1 MKTTTLCCGQCTSLN
16 PWNHSAMLL
25 KWRDVGGRLDQ
36 IWSIGIDGCNQKRTS
51 LCCTTVLLR
60 PWWYVRLRLHRY
72 FWAYTASFAEH
83 AARTTIEPIGLDV
96 WSYLVQALGLKA
108 EGEASRR
115 PHQTSVSL
123 VLWEKTN
130 FQPKSECVRCTW
142 KVSFLHMW
150 NLTWVDKH
158 RNHLHL
164 ESLPSCTSGPR
175 MHTNPAALET
185 TPPPLGLHEPHPAPP
200 SYKQIQ
206 PPKQPLNIHHPPW
219 NHQHH
224 GQTRSESDPA
234 VTGSGRKKNRARAV
248 QSPRCSA
255 LGFWLTAGF
264 LWTFAVV
271 RTSMSHQLGENLELH
286 ANIIK
291 TKMVLWTNIHH
302 LNWKNLQCLVI
313 QPAPPILDHHSIV

>member
-1 MKTTTLCCGQCTSLN
+1 
-16 PWNHSAMLL
+16 MLL

-36 IWSIGIDGCNQKRTS
+36 IWSIGIDGCNQKRAS

-185 TPPPLGLHEPHPAPP
+185 TPPPSAYTNHTQHHPATSRFNPRNSP
-200 SYKQIQ
+200 WISITPRETTNTTVRPGVNQIQ
-206 PPKQPLNIHHPPW
+206 QSL
-219 NHQHH
+219 
-224 GQTRSESDPA
+224 A
-234 VTGSGRKKNRARAV
+234 VEEKNRARAV

-255 LGFWLTAGF
+255 LGFWLTDGF

-271 RTSMSHQLGENLELH
+271 RTSMSHQRGEKLELH

-302 LNWKNLQCLVI
+302 LNWENLQCLVI
-313 QPAPPILDHHSIV
+313 QPGPPILDHHSIV